1 MRLPLGDEII
11 GAVLLCFVIGMSEGV
26 SMFAPRN
33 TPESLRLALEY
44 ESLRSLHRARHGD
57 GAGSGS
63 I

>member
-44 ESLRSLHRARHGD
+44 ESLRSLHRARQGD